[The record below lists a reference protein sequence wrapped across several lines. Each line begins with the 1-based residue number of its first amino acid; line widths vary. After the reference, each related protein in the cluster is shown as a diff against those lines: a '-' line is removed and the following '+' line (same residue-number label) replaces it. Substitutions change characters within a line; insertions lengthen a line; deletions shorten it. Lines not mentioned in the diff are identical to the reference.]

1 MNAPYF
7 RLAYA
12 SLLYPS
18 PSKRSFCERRFGL
31 WELNPPIGTGCPSS
45 PGQDLL
51 PRSGPQPCLPARP
64 PWWRVPTCPALH
76 AAACQTATRSV
87 DENHTSFECQHPYA
101 CPVLTNTLLP
111 RPAGLSNLPGPSVLW
126 AGLVTS
132 DTSPTSAL
140 SSPQLCGR
148 DTGSPSMPGPLKPTS
163 QTGPDVQPSH
173 QLRASGA
180 LEEDSVCCVE
190 EEEEEEEEA
199 VVTEDRDAALGGPR
213 EHALDWDSGF
223 SEVSGSTW
231 REEELPVSQRPAP
244 SAQPLRRQRLSV
256 SGLPMPSRAP
266 VASVPPVHRPRPKST
281 PDACLEHWQGL
292 EAEDWTA
299 ALLNRGRSR
308 QPLVLGDNCFA
319 DLVHNWMELPE
330 TGSEGGDGGGHR
342 ARARPPQFLL
352 GLSEQLRRRLARARR
367 TAMAGKRLSCPPRP
381 EPELPADVSRFAAL
395 MSCRSRQ
402 PIICNDVS
410 YL

>member
-1 MNAPYF
+1 
-7 RLAYA
+7 
-12 SLLYPS
+12 
-18 PSKRSFCERRFGL
+18 
-31 WELNPPIGTGCPSS
+31 
-45 PGQDLL
+45 
-51 PRSGPQPCLPARP
+51 
-64 PWWRVPTCPALH
+64 
-76 AAACQTATRSV
+76 
-87 DENHTSFECQHPYA
+87 
-101 CPVLTNTLLP
+101 
-111 RPAGLSNLPGPSVLW
+111 
-126 AGLVTS
+126 
-132 DTSPTSAL
+132 
-140 SSPQLCGR
+140 
-148 DTGSPSMPGPLKPTS
+148 MPGPLQPTS

-244 SAQPLRRQRLSV
+244 SAQPLRRQCLSV

-266 VASVPPVHRPRPKST
+266 VASVPPVHHPRPKST